1 MKRSYSYQYTK
12 VANEAKR
19 ANTRLRAIEK
29 ANLTRTSAYENVR
42 RMGFDDSKHIA
53 YTKNGEIKFRTDVSK
68 MSESELKEHQ
78 RVIEYFL
85 QSKSSKVG
93 EIKKRRQQAYDKW
106 KKEKERQ
113 GQNIDMD
120 VNEFSEFWELSI
132 IKKLKDAYGSEEVE
146 YMVLTYGEST
156 VIETIQ
162 EMEKEGLNPYNMS
175 IQEIHNRMEN
185 FNKHKK
191 KEEQNTL
198 NLKMLQ
204 MREALKS
211 HKST

>member
-1 MKRSYSYQYTK
+1 MKRSYSYNYTK
-12 VANEAKR
+12 VASEAKR

-29 ANLTRTSAYENVR
+29 ANLTNTSAYENVR
-42 RMGFDDSKHIA
+42 RMVFDDSNHIA

-78 RVIEYFL
+78 RVIEDFL

-185 FNKHKK
+185 FNKYKK
-191 KEEQNTL
+191 KG
-198 NLKMLQ
+198 
-204 MREALKS
+204 
-211 HKST
+211 

>member
-1 MKRSYSYQYTK
+1 MKRGYSYQYAK
-12 VANEAKR
+12 VASEAKR
-19 ANTRLRAIEK
+19 ANTRLRALEK
-29 ANLTRTSAYENVR
+29 ANLTKTSAYENVR

-78 RVIEYFL
+78 RVIEDFL

-93 EIKKRRQQAYDKW
+93 EIKKRRQKAYDKW

-120 VNEFSEFWELSI
+120 VDEFSEFWELSN
-132 IKKLKDAYGSEEVE
+132 IKKLKDSLGSDEVE
-146 YMVLTYGEST
+146 LLVSEYGEKNVMETLEELEKMGIDIYSISPQSIRT
-156 VIETIQ
+156 KIE
-162 EMEKEGLNPYNMS
+162 G
-175 IQEIHNRMEN
+175 

-191 KEEQNTL
+191 KE
-198 NLKMLQ
+198 
-204 MREALKS
+204 
-211 HKST
+211 

>member
-12 VANEAKR
+12 VASEAKR

-29 ANLTRTSAYENVR
+29 ANLTKTSAYENVR
-42 RMGFDDSKHIA
+42 RMGFDDSKNIA
-53 YTKNGEIKFRTDVSK
+53 YTKKGEIKFRTDVSK

-78 RVIEYFL
+78 RVIEDFL

-93 EIKKRRQQAYDKW
+93 EIKKRRQKAYDKW

-175 IQEIHNRMEN
+175 IEEIHNRMEN
-185 FNKHKK
+185 FNKYKK
-191 KEEQNTL
+191 KG
-198 NLKMLQ
+198 
-204 MREALKS
+204 
-211 HKST
+211 

>member
-29 ANLTRTSAYENVR
+29 ANLINTSAYENVR

-78 RVIEYFL
+78 RAIEDFL

-93 EIKKRRQQAYDKW
+93 EIKKRRQKAYDKW

-146 YMVLTYGEST
+146 YMVITYGEGT
-156 VIETIQ
+156 VIETIK

-185 FNKHKK
+185 FNKYKK
-191 KEEQNTL
+191 KG
-198 NLKMLQ
+198 
-204 MREALKS
+204 
-211 HKST
+211 

>member
-42 RMGFDDSKHIA
+42 RMGFDDSKYIA

-78 RVIEYFL
+78 QVIEDFL

-93 EIKKRRQQAYDKW
+93 EIKKRRQQAYNKL

-120 VNEFSEFWELSI
+120 VDEFSEFWELSN
-132 IKKLKDAYGSEEVE
+132 IKKLKDNLGSDEVE
-146 YMVLTYGEST
+146 LLVAEYGEKNVMETLEELEKMGIDIYSVT
-156 VIETIQ
+156 PQTTRTNIED
-162 EMEKEGLNPYNMS
+162 
-175 IQEIHNRMEN
+175 

-191 KEEQNTL
+191 KG
-198 NLKMLQ
+198 
-204 MREALKS
+204 
-211 HKST
+211 

>member
-1 MKRSYSYQYTK
+1 MKRAYSYQYTK

-29 ANLTRTSAYENVR
+29 ANLTKTSAYENVR
-42 RMGFDDSKHIA
+42 RMGFDDSNHIA
-53 YTKNGEIKFRTDVSK
+53 YTKNGEIKFRTDISK

-78 RVIEYFL
+78 RVIEDFL

-132 IKKLKDAYGSEEVE
+132 IKKLKNAYGSEEVE
-146 YMVLTYGEST
+146 YMVITYGEST
-156 VIETIQ
+156 VIETIN
-162 EMEKEGLNPYNMS
+162 EMEKEGLNPYNRT
-175 IQEIHNRMEN
+175 IEELHNRMEN
-185 FNKHKK
+185 FNKYKK
-191 KEEQNTL
+191 KG
-198 NLKMLQ
+198 
-204 MREALKS
+204 
-211 HKST
+211 

>member
-12 VANEAKR
+12 VASEAKR
-19 ANTRLRAIEK
+19 ANSRLRAIEK
-29 ANLTRTSAYENVR
+29 ANLTNTSAYENVR
-42 RMGFDDSKHIA
+42 RMWFDNSKNIS
-53 YTKNGEIKFRTDVSK
+53 YTKKGEIKFRTDVAK

-78 RVIEYFL
+78 RVIEDFL

-146 YMVLTYGEST
+146 YMVITYGEST
-156 VIETIQ
+156 VIETIT

-175 IQEIHNRMEN
+175 LDEIHNRMEN
-185 FNKHKK
+185 FNKYKK
-191 KEEQNTL
+191 KG
-198 NLKMLQ
+198 
-204 MREALKS
+204 
-211 HKST
+211 

>member
-1 MKRSYSYQYTK
+1 MKRSYSYNYTK
-12 VANEAKR
+12 VASEAKR

-53 YTKNGEIKFRTDVSK
+53 YTKKGEIKFRTDVSK
-68 MSESELKEHQ
+68 MSEQELKEHQ
-78 RVIEYFL
+78 RVIEDFL

-93 EIKKRRQQAYDKW
+93 EIKKRRQKAYDKW

-120 VNEFSEFWELSI
+120 VDEFSEFWELSI

-146 YMVLTYGEST
+146 YMVLTYGQGT
-156 VIETIQ
+156 VIETIK

-191 KEEQNTL
+191 KG
-198 NLKMLQ
+198 
-204 MREALKS
+204 
-211 HKST
+211 

>member
-1 MKRSYSYQYTK
+1 MRRSYSYQYAK
-12 VANEAKR
+12 VASEAKR
-19 ANTRLRAIEK
+19 ANTRLRALEK
-29 ANLTRTSAYENVR
+29 ANLTKTSAYENVR

-53 YTKNGEIKFRTDVSK
+53 YTKKGEIKFRTDVSK
-68 MSESELKEHQ
+68 MSETELKEHQ
-78 RVIEYFL
+78 RVIEDFL

-93 EIKKRRQQAYDKW
+93 EIKKRRQKAYDKW

-156 VIETIQ
+156 VIETIE

-175 IQEIHNRMEN
+175 IQEIHSRIEN
-185 FNKHKK
+185 FNKYKK
-191 KEEQNTL
+191 KG
-198 NLKMLQ
+198 
-204 MREALKS
+204 
-211 HKST
+211 

>member
-1 MKRSYSYQYTK
+1 MKRSYSYNYTK
-12 VANEAKR
+12 VASEAKR

-29 ANLTRTSAYENVR
+29 ANLTNTSAYENVR
-42 RMGFDDSKHIA
+42 RMGFDDSKYIA
-53 YTKNGEIKFRTDVSK
+53 YTKKGEIKFRTDVSK

-78 RVIEYFL
+78 RVIEDFL

-146 YMVLTYGEST
+146 YMVITYGEST

-175 IQEIHNRMEN
+175 LDEIHNRMEN
-185 FNKHKK
+185 FNKYKK
-191 KEEQNTL
+191 KG
-198 NLKMLQ
+198 
-204 MREALKS
+204 
-211 HKST
+211 

>member
-1 MKRSYSYQYTK
+1 MKKGYSYQYTK

-29 ANLTRTSAYENVR
+29 ANLTKTSAYENAR
-42 RMGFDDSKHIA
+42 RMGFDGSKHIA

-78 RVIEYFL
+78 RVIEDFL
-85 QSKSSKVG
+85 QSKSSKAG
-93 EIKKRRQQAYDKW
+93 EIKKRRKKAYDKW
-106 KKEKERQ
+106 KKERERQ
-113 GQNIDMD
+113 GQKVDMD

-132 IKKLKDAYGSEEVE
+132 IEKLKDAYGSEEVE
-146 YMVLTYGEST
+146 YMVITYGEST

-162 EMEKEGLNPYNMS
+162 EMEKEGLNPYNMT

-185 FNKHKK
+185 FNKYKK
-191 KEEQNTL
+191 K
-198 NLKMLQ
+198 
-204 MREALKS
+204 A
-211 HKST
+211 

>member
-1 MKRSYSYQYTK
+1 MKKNYSYQYTK
-12 VANEAKR
+12 VANEAKK
-19 ANTRLRAIEK
+19 ANTRLRTIEK
-29 ANLTRTSAYENVR
+29 ANLTKTSAYENVR

-68 MSESELKEHQ
+68 MSETELKEHQ
-78 RVIEYFL
+78 QVIEDFL

-93 EIKKRRQQAYDKW
+93 EIKKRRQKAYDKW

-113 GQNIDMD
+113 GQQVDMD
-120 VNEFSEFWELSI
+120 VNEFSEFWELSV
-132 IKKLKDAYGSEEVE
+132 IKKLKNAYGSVEVE
-146 YMVLTYGEST
+146 VMVLTYGEST

-175 IQEIHNRMEN
+175 IQDLHNRMEN

-191 KEEQNTL
+191 
-198 NLKMLQ
+198 
-204 MREALKS
+204 RG
-211 HKST
+211 

>member
-12 VANEAKR
+12 VASETKR
-19 ANTRLRAIEK
+19 ANTRLRALEK
-29 ANLTRTSAYENVR
+29 ANLTKTSAYENVR

-68 MSESELKEHQ
+68 MSGSELKEHQ
-78 RVIEYFL
+78 RVIEDFL
-85 QSKSSKVG
+85 QSKSSKAG
-93 EIKKRRQQAYDKW
+93 EIKKRRQKAYDKW

-156 VIETIQ
+156 VIETIE

-175 IQEIHNRMEN
+175 IQEINNRMEN
-185 FNKHKK
+185 FNNHKK
-191 KEEQNTL
+191 KG
-198 NLKMLQ
+198 
-204 MREALKS
+204 
-211 HKST
+211 

>member
-1 MKRSYSYQYTK
+1 MKRSYSYNYTK
-12 VANEAKR
+12 VASEAKR

-29 ANLTRTSAYENVR
+29 ANLTNTSAYENVR

-53 YTKNGEIKFRTDVSK
+53 YTKKGEIKFRTDVSK

-78 RVIEYFL
+78 RVIEDFL

-146 YMVLTYGEST
+146 YMVITYGEST

-175 IQEIHNRMEN
+175 LDEIHNRMEN
-185 FNKHKK
+185 FNKYKK
-191 KEEQNTL
+191 KG
-198 NLKMLQ
+198 
-204 MREALKS
+204 
-211 HKST
+211 

>member
-1 MKRSYSYQYTK
+1 MKRSYSYQYAK
-12 VANEAKR
+12 VASEAKR

-29 ANLTRTSAYENVR
+29 ANLTKTSAYENVR
-42 RMGFDDSKHIA
+42 RMAFDDSKHIA

-78 RVIEYFL
+78 RVIEDFL
-85 QSKSSKVG
+85 QSKSSKAG
-93 EIKKRRQQAYDKW
+93 EIKKRRQKAYDKW

-146 YMVLTYGEST
+146 YMVITYGEVA

-175 IQEIHNRMEN
+175 IQELHNRMED
-185 FNKHKK
+185 FNKYKK
-191 KEEQNTL
+191 KG
-198 NLKMLQ
+198 
-204 MREALKS
+204 
-211 HKST
+211 

>member
-1 MKRSYSYQYTK
+1 MRRSYSFQYTK

-29 ANLTRTSAYENVR
+29 AKLTKTSAYENVR
-42 RMGFDDSKHIA
+42 RLGFDDSKNIA
-53 YTKNGEIKFRTDVSK
+53 YTKKGEIKFRTDVSK

-78 RVIEYFL
+78 RVIEDFL

-113 GQNIDMD
+113 GQDVDMD
-120 VNEFSEFWELSI
+120 VNEFSEFWELSV
-132 IKKLKDAYGSEEVE
+132 IKKLKNAYGSEEVE
-146 YMVLTYGEST
+146 IMVLTYGEST
-156 VIETIQ
+156 VIETMQ

-175 IQEIHNRMEN
+175 IQDLHNRMEN

-191 KEEQNTL
+191 
-198 NLKMLQ
+198 
-204 MREALKS
+204 RG
-211 HKST
+211 

>member
-12 VANEAKR
+12 VASEAKR

-29 ANLTRTSAYENVR
+29 ANLTNTSAYENVR

-78 RVIEYFL
+78 RVIEDFL

-156 VIETIQ
+156 VIETIE

-185 FNKHKK
+185 FNKYKK
-191 KEEQNTL
+191 KG
-198 NLKMLQ
+198 
-204 MREALKS
+204 
-211 HKST
+211 

>member
-12 VANEAKR
+12 VASEAKR

-29 ANLTRTSAYENVR
+29 ANLTNTSAYENVR
-42 RMGFDDSKHIA
+42 RMGFDDSKYIA
-53 YTKNGEIKFRTDVSK
+53 YTKKGEIKFRTDVSK
-68 MSESELKEHQ
+68 MSVSELKEHQ
-78 RVIEYFL
+78 RIIEDFL

-156 VIETIQ
+156 VIETIK

-175 IQEIHNRMEN
+175 IQELHNRMEN
-185 FNKHKK
+185 FNNNKK
-191 KEEQNTL
+191 KG
-198 NLKMLQ
+198 
-204 MREALKS
+204 
-211 HKST
+211 

>member
-29 ANLTRTSAYENVR
+29 AKLTNTSAYENVR

-78 RVIEYFL
+78 RVIEDFL
-85 QSKSSKVG
+85 QSKSSKAG

-162 EMEKEGLNPYNMS
+162 EMEKEGLNPYNRS
-175 IQEIHNRMEN
+175 IQELHNRMEN
-185 FNKHKK
+185 FNKYKK
-191 KEEQNTL
+191 KG
-198 NLKMLQ
+198 
-204 MREALKS
+204 
-211 HKST
+211 

>member
-12 VANEAKR
+12 VASEAKR

-29 ANLTRTSAYENVR
+29 ANLTKTSAYQNIR

-53 YTKNGEIKFRTDVSK
+53 YTKKGEIKFRTDVSK
-68 MSESELKEHQ
+68 MTESELKEHQ
-78 RVIEYFL
+78 RVIEDFL

-146 YMVLTYGEST
+146 YMVITYGESA
-156 VIETIQ
+156 VIETIT

-175 IQEIHNRMEN
+175 IEEIHNRMEN
-185 FNKHKK
+185 FNNYKK
-191 KEEQNTL
+191 KG
-198 NLKMLQ
+198 
-204 MREALKS
+204 
-211 HKST
+211 

>member
-29 ANLTRTSAYENVR
+29 ANLTNTSAYENVR
-42 RMGFDDSKHIA
+42 IMGFDDSKHIA

-78 RVIEYFL
+78 RVIEDFL

-156 VIETIQ
+156 VIETIT

-175 IQEIHNRMEN
+175 LDEIHNRMEN
-185 FNKHKK
+185 FNKYKK
-191 KEEQNTL
+191 KG
-198 NLKMLQ
+198 
-204 MREALKS
+204 
-211 HKST
+211 

>member
-1 MKRSYSYQYTK
+1 MKRSYNYNYTK
-12 VANEAKR
+12 VASEAKR

-53 YTKNGEIKFRTDVSK
+53 YTKKGEIKFRTDVSK

-78 RVIEYFL
+78 RVIEDFL
-85 QSKSSKVG
+85 QSNSSKVG

-132 IKKLKDAYGSEEVE
+132 IKKLKDNLGSDEVE
-146 YMVLTYGEST
+146 LLVAELGEKS
-156 VIETIQ
+156 VMETL
-162 EMEKEGLNPYNMS
+162 EELEKMGIDIYSVSPQS
-175 IQEIHNRMEN
+175 IRTKIEN
-185 FNKHKK
+185 FNNNKK
-191 KEEQNTL
+191 KG
-198 NLKMLQ
+198 
-204 MREALKS
+204 
-211 HKST
+211 

>member
-29 ANLTRTSAYENVR
+29 ANLTKTSAYENVR
-42 RMGFDDSKHIA
+42 RMGFDGSNSIA

-68 MSESELKEHQ
+68 MSETELKEHQ
-78 RVIEYFL
+78 RIIEDFL

-93 EIKKRRQQAYDKW
+93 EIKKRRQKAYDKW

-132 IKKLKDAYGSEEVE
+132 IKKLKDVYGSEEVE

-156 VIETIQ
+156 VIETME

-175 IQEIHNRMEN
+175 IQELYNSMEN
-185 FNKHKK
+185 FNEHKK
-191 KEEQNTL
+191 KG
-198 NLKMLQ
+198 
-204 MREALKS
+204 
-211 HKST
+211 